1 MSFLNTF
8 RAKQEVAQNAHE
20 GHPAG
25 NNLNMTE
32 LYRLR
37 QMERNLQQTME
48 ELEDVKGRLSRI
60 EKSLAERGELAEGSG
75 LGPTSPP
82 LPITELKQLSEMAKR
97 FK

>member
-8 RAKQEVAQNAHE
+8 RAKQEAAQNAHE

-25 NNLNMTE
+25 NNLNMTK

-37 QMERNLQQTME
+37 QMERTLQQTVE
-48 ELEDVKGRLSRI
+48 ELEDVKSRLRRL
-60 EKSLAERGELAEGSG
+60 EKSLAERGEIAEGSDS
-75 LGPTSPP
+75 GPAAVP

>member
-8 RAKQEVAQNAHE
+8 RAKQEVAQSAHE

-37 QMERNLQQTME
+37 QMDRILQQTVE
-48 ELEDVKGRLSRI
+48 ELEEVKGRLSRL
-60 EKSLAERGELAEGSG
+60 EKSLAGHSELAEQSG
-75 LGPTSPP
+75 LEPTAPP
-82 LPITELKQLSEMAKR
+82 LPIADLKQLSEMAKR

>member
-8 RAKQEVAQNAHE
+8 RAKQEVAQSAHE
-20 GHPAG
+20 GHSAG

-37 QMERNLQQTME
+37 QMERILQQTVE
-48 ELEDVKGRLSRI
+48 ELEEVKGRLSRL
-60 EKSLAERGELAEGSG
+60 EKSLAERGEIAEQSG
-75 LGPTSPP
+75 LEPTAPP

>member
-20 GHPAG
+20 GNPAG

-37 QMERNLQQTME
+37 QMDRILQQTVE
-48 ELEDVKGRLSRI
+48 ELEEVKSRLSQL
-60 EKSLAERGELAEGSG
+60 EKSLAERGEIAEGSDS
-75 LGPTSPP
+75 GPTAPP
-82 LPITELKQLSEMAKR
+82 LPIGELKQLSEMAKR
-97 FK
+97 FR